1 MIAGKQKVRNWGH
14 SERCGWYGWDKVKG
28 HTILFLVCTWMKS
41 PVEELR
47 GQWKG
52 PMHGSS
58 SSPMPSVGV
67 QVSSW
72 TWGQCQGRQQ
82 HSLTA
87 PPTETAEWQA
97 GCSLACFLPLA
108 LTMSWERGKC
118 LTGPERAVKT
128 IPEGVSPQANFL
140 LPSQT
145 EKLPGLALS
154 IGTAPHIYLQAPRLS
169 L

>member
-1 MIAGKQKVRNWGH
+1 MERTHARQLFEPHAQCGGTGKLLDLGA
-14 SERCGWYGWDKVKG
+14 
-28 HTILFLVCTWMKS
+28 
-41 PVEELR
+41 
-47 GQWKG
+47 
-52 PMHGSS
+52 
-58 SSPMPSVGV
+58 
-67 QVSSW
+67 VS
-72 TWGQCQGRQQ
+72 GKA
-82 HSLTA
+82 TA
-87 PPTETAEWQA
+87 QSDCPLTETAEWQA
-97 GCSLACFLPLA
+97 GFSLACFLPLA